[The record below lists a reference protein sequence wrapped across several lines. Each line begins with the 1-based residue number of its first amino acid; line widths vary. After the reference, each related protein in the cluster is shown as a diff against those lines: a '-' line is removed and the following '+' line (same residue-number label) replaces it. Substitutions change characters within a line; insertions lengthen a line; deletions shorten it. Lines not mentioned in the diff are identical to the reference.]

1 MDWIETKIN
10 RSENSVESD
19 DGDIYA
25 DPMMRLDL
33 LEAINYDDTVSIEI
47 ETGSDGMSEEDE
59 NSLSEQEMCIVFICG
74 NKTSVPHQVGFHR

>member
-1 MDWIETKIN
+1 MDWIETEIT

-33 LEAINYDDTVSIEI
+33 LESYDDTVSIEI
-47 ETGSDGMSEEDE
+47 ETE
-59 NSLSEQEMCIVFICG
+59 
-74 NKTSVPHQVGFHR
+74 PHWGWK